1 MTSDQPPLLDR
12 AEMAVVRR
20 DFVEGGGVGCYG
32 DGHDDFSLASFS
44 DFSRRPFFFPSPPS
58 TPPPLLLPKVARSSR
73 LYIQRGLISQTLLVD
88 GR

>member
-1 MTSDQPPLLDR
+1 MTSDQPPLLNR

-20 DFVEGGGVGCYG
+20 DFGEGEIGCYG
-32 DGHDDFSLASFS
+32 DGMATLALRLSPIS
-44 DFSRRPFFFPSPPS
+44 PAALFFPSPPS
-58 TPPPLLLPKVARSSR
+58 TPPPLLLPKVVRSSR